1 MKLPVPSQHPSLEPG
16 DPPALMETGPMQR
29 DRIIDVTD
37 ETFESAVLGAEGPVV
52 VDFWAP
58 WCGPCRTF
66 AASLDEVA
74 DELPDTLTVAKV
86 NVDDNQA
93 LAQRFGVMSIPTL
106 LFVDRGEVLG
116 TFSGA
121 LPAHAIR
128 DVFGRFVQERSRV
141 A

>member
-1 MKLPVPSQHPSLEPG
+1 
-16 DPPALMETGPMQR
+16 MQR
-29 DRIIDVTD
+29 DRIIDVT
-37 ETFESAVLGAEGPVV
+37 EESFESAVLGADSPVV

-58 WCGPCRTF
+58 WCGPCRSF
-66 AASLDEVA
+66 AAALDEVA
-74 DELPDTLTVAKV
+74 DELPETLTVAKV
-86 NVDDNQA
+86 NVDENQA
-93 LAQRFGVMSIPTL
+93 LARQFGVMSIPTL

-128 DVFGRFVQERSRV
+128 DVFGRFVEQRSQV

>member
-1 MKLPVPSQHPSLEPG
+1 MLK
-16 DPPALMETGPMQR
+16 
-29 DRIIDVTD
+29 DRIIDVNE

-58 WCGPCRTF
+58 WCGPCRSF
-66 AASLDEVA
+66 ASALDEVA
-74 DELPDTLTVAKV
+74 DELPSELTVAKV
-86 NVDDNQA
+86 NVDENHS

-128 DVFGRFVQERSRV
+128 DVFGRFVDERSKV
-141 A
+141 AS